1 MENCPNSEMT
11 DYSVCGMSHSFKEQG
26 LHPDQIQRVEA
37 LQLNDYIRRQ
47 VLRVGDL
54 KVCRAT

>member
-1 MENCPNSEMT
+1 
-11 DYSVCGMSHSFKEQG
+11 MSHSFKEQG
-26 LHPDQIQRVEA
+26 LHLDQIQRVEA
-37 LQLNDYIRRQ
+37 LQLNDYYIRRQ